1 MIVASWLLEIPVRLT
16 VWAVSQLLDVKVSEA
31 PEATVALVAVIT
43 IVTESVG
50 WLVSFSCSAAVL
62 LDVARTWVVVT
73 VCRLPSTVSEEASDP
88 AAAV

>member
-1 MIVASWLLEIPVRLT
+1 MLSLELALAVIVACWLLEIPVRLT

-43 IVTESVG
+43 MVTESVG

-73 VCRLPSTVSEEASDP
+73 V
-88 AAAV
+88 